1 MRKILL
7 LLILFSF
14 QPIFGQGKE
23 IIVTGKTL
31 RGYVVE
37 NEDFREVTG
46 NVVMV
51 QGDVVITCDRAIQNM
66 TKNSA
71 ELIGNVIV
79 TSDTVKIYA
88 PRGFYFGNEEMAF
101 SNSGVR
107 LIDGIMELTAKN
119 GYYYFEE
126 DKAHFYDK
134 VKLIDTAR
142 TLYSSELYHYHKENR
157 TLATGKALVSDSVST
172 LRADTVINFR
182 DKKETFAYGRV
193 SIQGIEDNVIIFGD
207 SLSDK
212 SENEYTRI
220 TGNPFLMKEDTTESG
235 EIDTLFI
242 SSVIMESIKD
252 SQQTLIMTDSVKIL
266 RQDLASVNDIT
277 YFYRSQ
283 DRIETYKVSEDED
296 QPVVWNENTQLLGDS
311 MSIFLD
317 GNRLD
322 HVEVFRNTS
331 IISDVEN
338 YPERHDQISG
348 DYVLMNFEEGRL
360 SNTYVKGSVLSIY
373 FLFEEEQPNGILKS
387 SSEEA
392 KILFE
397 ENKVTDVKLY
407 GSPITEYHPEN
418 LVVDK
423 IYDFLIPTYSIKTNK
438 PEKNRFLE
446 KLSKF
451 ELYGY

>member
-1 MRKILL
+1 M
-7 LLILFSF
+7 LFSF
-14 QPIFGQGKE
+14 SLIFAQGKE
-23 IIVTGKTL
+23 IVVTGQTL

-37 NEDFREVTG
+37 EQNYREVTG

-66 TKNSA
+66 TTNSA

-88 PRGFYFGNEEMAF
+88 PRGFYYGNEEMAF

-107 LIDGIMELTAKN
+107 LVDGIMELTAKN
-119 GYYYFEE
+119 GYYYFEQ

-142 TLYSSELYHYHKENR
+142 TLYSSELYHFHEENR
-157 TLATGKALVSDSVST
+157 TLAIGRALVSDSASV

-193 SIQGIEDNVIIFGD
+193 SVQGVEDNVIIFGD

-212 SENEYTRI
+212 GENEYTRI
-220 TGNPFLMKEDTTESG
+220 TGNPFLMKEDTTENG

-242 SSVIMESIKD
+242 SSVVMESRKD
-252 SQQTLIMTDSVKIL
+252 TQQTLIMTGEVKIL
-266 RQDLASVNDIT
+266 RHDLASVNDIT

-283 DRIETYKVSEDED
+283 DRIETYRISEDAE
-296 QPVVWNENTQLLGDS
+296 QPVVWNEDTQLLGDS

-322 HVEVFRNTS
+322 HVEVYRNTS

-348 DYVLMNFEEGRL
+348 DFVLMNFREGNL
-360 SNTYVKGSVLSIY
+360 SDTYVKGSVLSIY
-373 FLFEEEQPNGILKS
+373 FLFEEEDPNGILKS

-392 KILFE
+392 KIFFA

-407 GSPITEYHPEN
+407 GSPVTEYHPEN
-418 LVVDK
+418 LVEGK
-423 IYDFLIPTYSIKTNK
+423 IYDFLIPAFVIKTNK
-438 PEKNRFLE
+438 PEKSRFLE